1 VPTGADL
8 RSISFPG
15 QTPAG
20 QTPGDTYVV
29 SDDGQTGTPAGHM
42 YITSNRGQSWTAL
55 GTQGLPNVAVSVLRF
70 DPSDAT
76 NRRLYAGTFAGV
88 YVSTDGGSTWSPA
101 GTGLPNVWVHDLVV
115 SLDGS
120 LVRIGTRGRGIWELE
135 TR

>member
-1 VPTGADL
+1 
-8 RSISFPG
+8 
-15 QTPAG
+15 
-20 QTPGDTYVV
+20 
-29 SDDGQTGTPAGHM
+29 
-42 YITSNRGQSWTAL
+42 
-55 GTQGLPNVAVSVLRF
+55 
-70 DPSDAT
+70 
-76 NRRLYAGTFAGV
+76 V